1 MLLAVITLALIAV
14 ALGFFVYGA
23 WGLSK
28 YAFRLGTGSGLLC
41 LLFPPY
47 TFYFAFF
54 KLEEE
59 GKDFPTAAWLFG
71 ILTTALLVGVFWSPL
86 SKVATGDFES
96 LEAGGAGSAVKEY
109 QSESSS
115 ADDSATDEAADD
127 QEEAASDD
135 DEDEKSAEAEGD
147 VEEAGD
153 ESADSESEEAA
164 AEGDEAEEGAEGADG
179 AEKAAAE
186 DKGS

>member
-1 MLLAVITLALIAV
+1 MLLAVITLALIAF

-23 WGLSK
+23 IGLSK
-28 YAFRLGTGSGLLC
+28 YAFRLGTGPGLLC

-86 SKVATGDFES
+86 SKVVTGDFES

-109 QSESSS
+109 QSSKSSGESTEES
-115 ADDSATDEAADD
+115 AADEATPD
-127 QEEAASDD
+127 EEATA
-135 DEDEKSAEAEGD
+135 DEESAEAE
-147 VEEAGD
+147 
-153 ESADSESEEAA
+153 SEGEGEKAEGEEEAA
-164 AEGDEAEEGAEGADG
+164 ADGDEAEESSDEAADESES
-179 AEKAAAE
+179 A

>member
-28 YAFRLGTGSGLLC
+28 YAFRLGTGPGLLC

-109 QSESSS
+109 QSESSE
-115 ADDSATDEAADD
+115 ADESATDEAADE
-127 QEEAASDD
+127 EEAASDD
-135 DEDEKSAEAEGD
+135 DEEEKSAEAEG
-147 VEEAGD
+147 EGNEA
-153 ESADSESEEAA
+153 ADSDSEEAA
-164 AEGDEAEEGAEGADG
+164 AEGDDAEKGAEG